1 MKNNYK
7 CLRNQEYKTN
17 EFSIVPIRFADRY
30 KIMRWRNEQIYHLR
44 QSKVLTQL
52 EQDEY
57 FKNVVLNLF
66 DQNKP
71 DQVLFS
77 FLKRKTCIGYGGLVH
92 INWKKMEAEI
102 SFLMETTLEQRNFIE
117 YWLIYLKLIEK
128 VAFEEFELKK
138 IFTYSYEVR
147 PKLYDVMKQANYIKE
162 KRIKKAKKIEDEF
175 YDILIYY
182 KMRNKK

>member
-7 CLRNQEYKTN
+7 CLKNQEYKTN
-17 EFSIVPIRFADRY
+17 EFSIVTIRFKDRY

-44 QSKVLTQL
+44 QSNALTQL

-66 DQNKP
+66 DQDKP
-71 DQVLFS
+71 EQVLFS
-77 FLKRKTCIGYGGLVH
+77 FLKRKKCIGYGGLVH
-92 INWKKMEAEI
+92 INWEKMEAEI
-102 SFLMETTLEQRNFIE
+102 SFLMETTLEKENFID

-128 VAFEEFELKK
+128 AAFEQLELKK

-147 PKLYDVMKQANYIKE
+147 PKLYDVMKQANYKKE

-182 KMRNKK
+182 KMRNAK